1 MSERATTVRPYRPG
15 DEASILALF
24 NGVFDE
30 GDPRFEPRTL
40 EQWRWLYRDNPAGTQ
55 IVVSV
60 EDDGAV
66 VGHYAC
72 LPARARVDGE
82 IVVAGQGIDSM
93 VRADHRRGL
102 KREGVFVRTA
112 RGYFEQFGHWPVCA
126 FGYGFPNR
134 QAYPIGVRLVGY
146 KPVFRPLPTLYRN
159 FFEEGDDDAVG
170 RETSAEAARLDV
182 VEVDRFGATADE
194 LWTRLAPNFP
204 FALVRDAAY
213 LDWRYAA
220 CPWLGYRRFVVRE
233 RGGLVRALFVARTNW
248 QRQPIGALVDF
259 LGAPDDAAAVGLALR
274 TTTRI
279 ARDAGQARV
288 EAWFPERSP
297 WFHHA
302 LGSGFRSE
310 PCQYVLCVMLYR
322 ERPDLE
328 WVRERW
334 YYTIGDSDVF

>member
-1 MSERATTVRPYRPG
+1 LSERATTVRPYRPG

-24 NGVFDE
+24 NGVFGE
-30 GDPRFEPRTL
+30 GDARFETRTL

-60 EDDGAV
+60 EDDGTV

-82 IVVAGQGIDSM
+82 VVVAGQGIDSM
-93 VRADHRRGL
+93 VRADYRSGL
-102 KREGVFVRTA
+102 KREGAFVRTA
-112 RGYFEQFGHWPVCA
+112 RGYFEHFGHWPICA

-170 RETSAEAARLDV
+170 RETSADAARLDV
-182 VEVDRFGATADE
+182 VEVDRFGAVADE
-194 LWTRLAPNFP
+194 LWTRLAPDFP

-220 CPWLGYRRFVVRE
+220 CPWLGYRRYVVRE
-233 RGGLVRALFVARTNW
+233 RGGRVRALFVARANW

-274 TTTRI
+274 TTTRL
-279 ARDAGQARV
+279 AREAGQARV

-297 WFHHA
+297 WFRHA